1 MKNLKQIL
9 SLAIVLTFVSLFS
22 IVYGQTEVKEQTK
35 EKEISS
41 IYDAKMMS
49 LDGEMIDFSDY
60 KGKVLL
66 IVNTASRC
74 GFTKQYE
81 GLEELNKKYADK
93 GLVILGFPCNQF
105 LGQEPGKDQEIKEFC
120 TKNYGVDFQMFSKID
135 VNGDK
140 AAPLYNYL
148 KAKAPFEGFKNED
161 VGNQLMGL
169 LKKYQPAYAEGNEIK
184 WNFTKFL
191 VSKDGSKIIRYESP
205 TEPQE
210 MEEQIQSMF

>member
-1 MKNLKQIL
+1 MKSIKHIL
-9 SLAIVLTFVSLFS
+9 SAFLVLSVVSLLS
-22 IVYGQTEVKEQTK
+22 VSYGQTKAKEKQ
-35 EKEISS
+35 KEISS
-41 IYDAKMMS
+41 IYDAKMTS
-49 LDGEMIDFSDY
+49 LDGEMINFSDY
-60 KGKVLL
+60 KGKVIL
-66 IVNTASRC
+66 IVNTASKC

-81 GLEELNKKYADK
+81 ALEELNRKYAEQ

-135 VNGDK
+135 VNGDD
-140 AAPLYNYL
+140 AAPLYKFL
-148 KAKAPFEGFKNED
+148 KMKAPFEGFKNEE
-161 VGNQLMGL
+161 VGKQLTGILM
-169 LKKYQPAYAEGNEIK
+169 KYHPEFAKGDEIK

>member
-1 MKNLKQIL
+1 MKSIKHIL
-9 SLAIVLTFVSLFS
+9 SAFLVLSVVSLLS
-22 IVYGQTEVKEQTK
+22 VSYGQTKAKEKQ
-35 EKEISS
+35 KEISS
-41 IYDAKMMS
+41 IYDAKMTS
-49 LDGEMIDFSDY
+49 LDGEMINFSDY
-60 KGKVLL
+60 KGKVIL
-66 IVNTASRC
+66 IVNTASKC

-81 GLEELNKKYADK
+81 ALEELNRKYAEQ

-135 VNGDK
+135 VNGDD
-140 AAPLYNYL
+140 AAPLYKFL
-148 KAKAPFEGFKNED
+148 KMKAPFEGFKNEE
-161 VGNQLMGL
+161 VGKQLTGILM
-169 LKKYQPAYAEGNEIK
+169 KYHPEFAKGDEIK

-210 MEEQIQSMF
+210 MEEDIQSMF